1 MGETMKKILLIVM
14 IVALATTTACSSVL
28 TRGDRT
34 GDEAHAFLLYN
45 AQVIDKLDGDT
56 PGDGN
61 TFLIIKYEIENL
73 RSEKDIQRNWN
84 EQIALVIDDESYT
97 PIPLTSLDN
106 QLWQTTLGAGKAET
120 GYMAFTVPDEIDD
133 IKLNITFPVSG
144 IEKSYEFRPVDI
156 RISANAEF
164 VLMRLD
170 QVERTKR
177 IPLIGGLLASFSSS
191 PIRYLGTI
199 LVPEDE
205 IDQLLDDTK
214 GLSEDERLSAIE
226 AYLIAHG
233 HGKLE

>member
-1 MGETMKKILLIVM
+1 M
-14 IVALATTTACSSVL
+14 IVALATTTACSSAL

-34 GDEAHAFLLYN
+34 GDEAHAFLLHN

-56 PGDGN
+56 PGGGN

-97 PIPLTSLDN
+97 PIPLTSLEN
-106 QLWQTTLGAGKAET
+106 QLWQTSLDAGKAET

-133 IKLNITFPVSG
+133 IKLTITFPVSG
-144 IEKSYEFRPVDI
+144 IEESYEFRPVDI

-177 IPLIGGLLASFSSS
+177 IPLVGGLLASFSSS